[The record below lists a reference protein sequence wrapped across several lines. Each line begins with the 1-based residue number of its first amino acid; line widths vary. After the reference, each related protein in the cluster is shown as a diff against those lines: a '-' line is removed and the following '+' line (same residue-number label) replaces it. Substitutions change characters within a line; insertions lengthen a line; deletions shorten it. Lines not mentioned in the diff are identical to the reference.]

1 MSFSEHFKFIRE
13 EPKLKKSPKQLYIFL
28 ATPNEVERYVE
39 TNYSDNSVYQCNV
52 KILSPFDQELQLINT
67 NPLIKNKIKELLNEM
82 KKFKVQAILFL
93 DYKKRNDH
101 KILYSNANLIASDS
115 DIDEAFKSMH
125 QNIMTKIK
133 SYASEDY
140 IVFDVIMK
148 HSIKLFG
155 CQ

>member
-52 KILSPFDQELQLINT
+52 KILSLFDQELQLINT

>member
-1 MSFSEHFKFIRE
+1 
-13 EPKLKKSPKQLYIFL
+13 
-28 ATPNEVERYVE
+28 
-39 TNYSDNSVYQCNV
+39 
-52 KILSPFDQELQLINT
+52 
-67 NPLIKNKIKELLNEM
+67 M

-93 DYKKRNDH
+93 DFKKRNDH

-140 IVFDVIMK
+140 IVFGVIIK
-148 HSIKLFG
+148 HGINIFEPQYKEKKWE
-155 CQ
+155 